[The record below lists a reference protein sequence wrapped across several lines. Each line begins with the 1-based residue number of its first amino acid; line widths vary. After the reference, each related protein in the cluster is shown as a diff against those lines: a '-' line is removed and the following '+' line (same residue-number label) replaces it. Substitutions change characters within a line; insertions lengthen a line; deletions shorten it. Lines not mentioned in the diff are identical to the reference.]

1 MATKGKFEP
10 KEREY
15 LTGLAKQ
22 IDAQILPF
30 TEAVEKA
37 VSDLDRSAVSIK
49 LYLGRLANRVSGKP
63 SAAPSK
69 RRSRKTVGDMTTTAR
84 VRRVRTLSQQYD
96 KMKRQHDA
104 LGKKLESLARELTL
118 HHQALL
124 KDLGLEKVVQGD
136 RSES

>member
-1 MATKGKFEP
+1 MATKGKFEAR
-10 KEREY
+10 EREY

-30 TEAVEKA
+30 AEAVEKA

-49 LYLGRLANRVSGKP
+49 LYLGRLANRVSGKVGATP
-63 SAAPSK
+63 GR
-69 RRSRKTVGDMTTTAR
+69 RRSRKAVGDMTTTAR

-96 KMKRQHDA
+96 KVKKQHDA
-104 LGKKLESLARELTL
+104 LGKKLEVLARDLTL

-124 KDLGLEKVVQGD
+124 KDLGLEKVVQRD
-136 RSES
+136 RSEA